1 LVSASNYRDAL
12 HFVATRAVEVVREP
26 LAAPGRG
33 ELLVETLLS
42 AISPGSELLVYR
54 GEVPAGMPLDA
65 TIDGLTEELRY
76 PTKYGYS
83 TVGRVMAAG
92 DDVDRAWLDRLVF
105 SFHPHESR
113 FLAAPEDLSPIPPGI
128 EPDDAVLFPNV
139 ETAMTLVLDGRP
151 LINERVAVIGQGV
164 VGLLTTALLAQ
175 FPLADLVT
183 LDLHPPR
190 RKLSRQ
196 LGAHRSVERI
206 GADDLP
212 EDGFDLTYE
221 LSGSPAGLGE
231 AIELTGFAGR
241 VVIGSWYG
249 VRRVELDLGG
259 RFHRSRMRLISSQ
272 VSTIDPRLTGRWSF
286 KRRQDATWDALRRLR
301 PSRLV
306 THRMGLGDAV
316 EAYALLDRHP
326 DQALQIIFTYGD

>member
-1 LVSASNYRDAL
+1 MSAPDHRDAL
-12 HFVATRAVEVVREP
+12 HFVAPRAVEVVREP

-65 TIDGLTEELRY
+65 SIGGLTEELRY

-83 TVGRVMAAG
+83 TVGRVTAAG
-92 DDVDRAWLDRLVF
+92 DDVSPGWLDRLVF

-113 FLAAPEDLSPIPPGI
+113 FLAAPEDLAPVPPGI
-128 EPDDAVLFPNV
+128 APDDAVLFPNV

-151 LINERVAVIGQGV
+151 LIGERVAVVGQGV

-183 LDLHPPR
+183 LDLHAR
-190 RKLSRQ
+190 RRELSTQ
-196 LGAHRSVERI
+196 LGAHRSVERV
-206 GADDLP
+206 GPDDRP
-212 EDGFDLTYE
+212 EDGFDLTFE

-241 VVIGSWYG
+241 IVIGSWYG
-249 VRRVELDLGG
+249 VRRAELDLGG

-286 KRRQDATWDALRRLR
+286 ERRRDATWDVLRRLR
-301 PSRLV
+301 PSQLV
-306 THRMGLGDAV
+306 THRMGLGDAA
-316 EAYALLDRHP
+316 EAYGLLDRHP
-326 DQALQIIFTYGD
+326 DEVLQVLFEYDD

>member
-1 LVSASNYRDAL
+1 VSAPSHRDAL
-12 HFVATRAVEVVREP
+12 RFVAPRAVEVVREP
-26 LAAPGRG
+26 LAAPGPG
-33 ELLVETLLS
+33 ELLVETLRS

-54 GEVPAGMPLDA
+54 GEVPPGMALDA
-65 TIDGLTEELRY
+65 TIDGLTDELRY

-83 TVGRVMAAG
+83 TVGRVTAAG
-92 DDVDRAWLDRLVF
+92 DGVERGWLDRLVF
-105 SFHPHESR
+105 SFHPHESH
-113 FLAAPEDLSPIPPGI
+113 FLAAPRDLAPIPPGI
-128 EPDDAVLFPNV
+128 APDDAVLFPNV

-151 LINERVAVIGQGV
+151 LIKERVAVVGQGV

-183 LDLHPPR
+183 LDQHPR
-190 RKLSRQ
+190 RRELSTQ

-206 GADDLP
+206 DADDLP
-212 EDGFDLTYE
+212 EERFDLTYE
-221 LSGSPAGLGE
+221 LSGSPAALGD

-249 VRRVELDLGG
+249 MRRAELDLGG

-272 VSTIDPRLTGRWSF
+272 VSTIDPGLTGRWSF
-286 KRRQDATWDALRRLR
+286 TRRRDATWDALRELR

-306 THRMGLGDAV
+306 THRIGLADAA

-326 DQALQIIFTYGD
+326 GQALQIILTYGD